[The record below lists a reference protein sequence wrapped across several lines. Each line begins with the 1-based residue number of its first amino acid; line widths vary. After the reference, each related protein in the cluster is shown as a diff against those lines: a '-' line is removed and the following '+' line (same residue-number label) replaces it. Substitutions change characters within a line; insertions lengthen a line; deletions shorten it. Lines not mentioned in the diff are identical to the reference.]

1 MKNNT
6 QDNMDS
12 KDFGRNRGK
21 PPKKDSCVE
30 NPCDFCEVDSSA
42 DFGGD
47 FSKDSNKER
56 LAYSA
61 KAQASAQSSPS
72 ESIASLPPLQS
83 LASKIAH
90 FSELVA
96 FKHTIFSASFILIAM
111 CVASVE
117 SNGSIWVGTKTFC
130 LCALALITARNFA
143 MGFNRF
149 CDRKIDALNPRTTS
163 RPSVDGRISSFS
175 IAIFCVINALGF
187 IATSYF
193 INHLAFALSVPFL
206 LILGGY
212 SLMKRFSSLAH
223 LVLGISL
230 GLAPIAGVIAVSGE
244 VSAWSV
250 ILAVGVAF
258 WVAGFDIL
266 YSLQDIEVDKREGLF
281 SVPSRFGVRGALIF
295 SRVFHIFAV
304 LAWVWFGM
312 SAGLGAFGFVGI
324 SISAIMLCYEQYLVS
339 KDFAN
344 IPKAFF
350 VTNGY
355 LGFILL
361 GFVVLDALV

>member
-1 MKNNT
+1 MKKNT
-6 QDNMDS
+6 QDNMES
-12 KDFGRNRGK
+12 KDFGQNRGES
-21 PPKKDSCVE
+21 PKKDSCGE
-30 NPCDFCEVDSSA
+30 NPCDFCEVDSIA

-47 FSKDSNKER
+47 FSRDSNRER
-56 LAYSA
+56 LAHSA
-61 KAQASAQSSPS
+61 KAQASVQSSARS
-72 ESIASLPPLQS
+72 SLLVLLQS

-175 IAIFCVINALGF
+175 IAIFCAINALGF

-193 INHLAFALSVPFL
+193 INHLAFSLSVPFL

-212 SLMKRFSSLAH
+212 SLMKRFSALAH

-244 VSAWSV
+244 ISAWSV

-312 SAGLGAFGFVGI
+312 SAGLGVFGFVGI
-324 SISAIMLCYEQYLVS
+324 GISAIMLCYEQYLVS

>member
-1 MKNNT
+1 MKKNT
-6 QDNMDS
+6 QDKQGNMDS
-12 KDFGRNRGK
+12 KDFEPNRGES
-21 PPKKDSCVE
+21 PKKDSCEV
-30 NPCDFCEVDSSA
+30 NSNQADFSVDS
-42 DFGGD
+42 
-47 FSKDSNKER
+47 SKDSNREC
-56 LAYSA
+56 LTHSA
-61 KAQASAQSSPS
+61 KAQASAQY
-72 ESIASLPPLQS
+72 SLLAPLQATLQS

-175 IAIFCVINALGF
+175 IAVFCVINALGF
-187 IATSYF
+187 VLSSYF
-193 INHLAFALSVPFL
+193 INHLAFVLSVPFL

-212 SLMKRFSSLAH
+212 SLTKRFSSLAH

-244 VSAWSV
+244 ISAWSV

-304 LAWVWFGM
+304 LAWVWFGI
-312 SAGLGAFGFVGI
+312 SAGLGVLGFIGI
-324 SISAIMLCYEQYLVS
+324 GISAIMLCYEQYLVS

-355 LGFILL
+355 LGFILF
-361 GFVVLDALV
+361 GFVVLDVLI